1 MVRQAR
7 SSLLYD
13 GCYAHII
20 SRSIRK
26 LKVFRDEEDF
36 SLFINCLREL
46 KGAHS
51 FKVFHYC
58 LMHTHFHLVVKV
70 NSAHNFSK
78 SLSMLKSRY
87 VFQFHTKYRLSGPIW
102 RERYKSLLIED
113 DRYLYACGKY
123 VENNPVEAGLVRSAE
138 DWNYSSASTRDKD
151 IVEGLGEQYKDRAII
166 AEIDVTDVKQYERGN
181 GIGSDIYKF
190 QLRRKLSKES

>member
-1 MVRQAR
+1 MVRKAR
-7 SSLLYD
+7 SGLLYD

-36 SLFINCLREL
+36 SFFLNSLNEL
-46 KGAHS
+46 KGLHS

-58 LMHTHFHLVVKV
+58 LLHTHFHLVVQIKSV
-70 NSAHNFSK
+70 NSFSK
-78 SLSMLKSRY
+78 SMNKLKSQY
-87 VFQFHTKYRLSGPIW
+87 VFKFHTKYRLSGPIW

-123 VENNPVEAGLVRSAE
+123 VENNPVEAGLVRKAE
-138 DWNYSSASTRDKD
+138 DWKYGSASGRDKH
-151 IVEGLGEQYKDRAII
+151 IVEVLKDTTMI
-166 AEIDVTDVKQYERGN
+166 AEIDVSDKKQYERGN
-181 GIGSDIYKF
+181 AIGSDYYKY
-190 QLRRKLSKES
+190 QMRQKLSKES